1 MRNKKEKKQK
11 SVFSILGT
19 VIFFIIIILI
29 IAKLYSVYKVYYFNG
44 FTKVITDGQY
54 SKFTRDSKVK
64 YSENDS
70 YKIEST
76 DFNDAMFYKE
86 IKVKPNTAYKLSC
99 MVKTENV
106 VPEKEPSPSGAQI
119 CILDT
124 TECSK
129 SVTGTTDW
137 QKLEFMFNSKNRDT
151 IKIGFRLGGN
161 KEDVKG
167 TAWFSDFK
175 LEEGLIS
182 DDTNWNFV
190 CLMFKYVDV
199 ILDGKEIKLEMA
211 DSDIATMKS
220 NMERFKVACNN
231 LSGDQMTVTYDVY
244 EVDEPIKTVS
254 YSDEY
259 GYYVD
264 PVDIQDILDEYIS
277 DKEYDHI
284 FVVVRLGNDN
294 ENIKIPVNDWIG
306 LRKYGL

>member
-1 MRNKKEKKQK
+1 MKEEKKK
-11 SVFSILGT
+11 SIFSKLGT
-19 VIFFIIIILI
+19 IIFFIIIILI
-29 IAKLYSVYKVYYFNG
+29 IVKLYSVYRAYYFNG
-44 FTKVITDGQY
+44 FTKVITNAEY
-54 SKFTRDSKVK
+54 TKFTRDSNVK
-64 YSENDS
+64 YSDSDS

-86 IKVKPNTAYKLSC
+86 ISVKPNTAYKLTC

-106 VPEKEPSPSGAQI
+106 VPQQEPSPSGAQI

-124 TECSK
+124 TECSP

-161 KEDVKG
+161 REDVKG
-167 TAWFSDFK
+167 IAWFSDFK
-175 LEEGLIS
+175 LEEGTVS
-182 DDTNWNFV
+182 NDTNWNFA
-190 CLMFKYVDV
+190 CLMFKNVDV
-199 ILDGKEIKLEMA
+199 TIGGEQIELTMD

-220 NMERFKVACNN
+220 NMARFKKACNS

-244 EVDEPIKTVS
+244 EVNEPIKTVS
-254 YSDEY
+254 YSEEY

-264 PVDIQDILDEYIS
+264 PVDVKDILEEYIS

-294 ENIKIPVNDWIG
+294 ENKEIPVNDWIG